1 MTDGIFTLSG
11 SGLDPAEFDVALSH
25 RELLGRRL
33 ELNSRLRFV
42 VGGALLVGP
51 WLGVLLGALELRGAL
66 VLSGIALALLVL
78 NSFLYREAKG
88 DVDEEASARAYER
101 LQRLMYI
108 TVAADYVVLAL
119 AVALLGGVRSPVM
132 AFYLLHVVLANLL
145 LDRDAAIL
153 VSVGAY
159 LLICAQAYGEMV
171 GWAPAPAIRSPAFAT
186 PLDAITAFAI
196 ALVYGVLFILTDA
209 LMISLV
215 ERLRSGERAL
225 LIQNQRLDQ
234 LSRLRR
240 EFLRVAIHNLRSPVG
255 ASQMLMESL
264 VSGMAGPLNPQQQ
277 NWALRIGR
285 RMEGMQE
292 MLQELQLLGQLET
305 EDVEK
310 SAERVQMADVLYDV
324 AEDYGEQARSAGL
337 ELVVEE
343 GEDVPEVRGI
353 RRLLREAV
361 VNFVTNAIK
370 YAPRSGVLTL
380 ETKTLIADRGPWVRV
395 EVRDRGP
402 GIPAEEVAQLFQ
414 EFSRGSQHTGGPEHP
429 ASSGLGLSIT
439 RKILESHGGRVGVE
453 TEPGK
458 GSTFWLELP
467 SADHVAAEPPVRAS
481 EGRAAGHTS
490 PPRPVVSG

>member
-1 MTDGIFTLSG
+1 MTDGDFTLG
-11 SGLDPAEFDVALSH
+11 GPGLDPGDFEAALSY

-33 ELNSRLRFV
+33 VLNSRLRFL

-51 WLGVLLGALELRGAL
+51 WLAVPTRGLATWGAGLLSGAAVALLLLNVLL
-66 VLSGIALALLVL
+66 
-78 NSFLYREAKG
+78 FREARG
-88 DVDEEASARAYER
+88 DTEAQASAKAYDR
-101 LQRLMYI
+101 LRRLMYL

-145 LDRDAAIL
+145 LTRDAAIT

-159 LLICAQAYGEMV
+159 ILICVQSYAEMM
-171 GWAPAPAIRSPAFAT
+171 GWAPPFAIQSPAFAA
-186 PLDAITAFAI
+186 PLDNITAFAI
-196 ALVYGVLFILTDA
+196 AVVYGVLFILTDG

-215 ERLRSGERAL
+215 ERLRSGEREL
-225 LIQNQRLDQ
+225 LAQNQRLDQ

-264 VSGMAGPLNPQQQ
+264 VSGMAGPLNQQQ
-277 NWALRIGR
+277 QDWALRIGR

-292 MLQELQLLGQLET
+292 MLQDLQVLGQLET

-310 SAERVQMADVLYDV
+310 SAERVRLADVLRDV
-324 AEDYGEQARSAGL
+324 VEDYGEQARAAGL
-337 ELVVEE
+337 ELSVKE

-361 VNFVTNAIK
+361 VNYVTNAIK
-370 YAPRSGVLTL
+370 YAPRTGPVTL
-380 ETKTLIADRGPWVRV
+380 ETKALIADRGPWARV

-402 GIPAEEVAQLFQ
+402 GIPREQVPLLFQ
-414 EFSRGSQHTGGPEHP
+414 EFSRGIQRPAGPDHP

-439 RKILESHGGRVGVE
+439 RKIMESHRGRVGVD
-453 TEPGK
+453 THPGE

-467 SADHVAAEPPVRAS
+467 SADQVPAKNR
-481 EGRAAGHTS
+481 
-490 PPRPVVSG
+490 